1 MTKATITL
9 IPARSIPKAIKDI
22 HSRGQ
27 SLQADMHQL
36 ACSVL
41 SHLGKTKDIRHT
53 LAFLQ
58 AMPEMSRANSMRQ
71 WFEAYG
77 PIRFPTAEEKKAGAP
92 EAMFVKDKKTLL
104 GDAMA
109 NPFWKFKATE
119 GVAYEPVD
127 VAAQIKQLIA
137 RLEKDQTKAKAAGK
151 TVNHSATIAQLRALT
166 PQAEIMH

>member
-1 MTKATITL
+1 MTTEITL
-9 IPARSIPKAIKDI
+9 IPAKSIPKAIKDI
-22 HSRGQ
+22 HTRGQ
-27 SLQADMHQL
+27 SLQTDMHKL

-41 SHLGKTKDIRHT
+41 KHLGKTKDIRHT

-58 AMPEMSRANSMRQ
+58 AMPEMSRANSLRQ
-71 WFEAYG
+71 WFEKYG
-77 PIRFPTAEEKKAGAP
+77 PVRFPTPEERKAGAP

-104 GDAMA
+104 GDAMG

-119 GVAYEPVD
+119 GVEYQPVD

-137 RLEKDQTKAKAAGK
+137 RLEKDQTKAKAAGQ

-166 PQAEIMH
+166 PTQPIAH